1 MSEQPNWKRQ
11 LSEQA
16 AIARLEAVKTKK
28 RWSPASP
35 LHVALHKAI
44 APLIRDHGPA
54 VGSLQARW
62 AEIVGPQIAKLCQ
75 PARLAPS
82 KTGHTLYL
90 RAPSAASIA
99 IQHAADTI
107 IDRVELAT
115 GAKIKSIKIDQTAA
129 PRKAKASPDA
139 RTRRQLS
146 GQERKEI
153 VDALANIDSPVVRN
167 ALAEL
172 GEAVHAAQPAS
183 DRKTG

>member
-11 LSEQA
+11 LTEQA
-16 AIARLEAVKTKK
+16 AIARLESVRTKK

-54 VGSLQARW
+54 VGTLAARW
-62 AEIVGPQIAKLCQ
+62 SEIVGPQIARLCE

-129 PRKAKASPDA
+129 PRKPKTSNTA
-139 RTRRQLS
+139 RPMRELS
-146 GQERKEI
+146 GQERSEI
-153 VDALANIDSPVVRN
+153 VKALSTIESPVVRN

-172 GEAVHAAQPAS
+172 GEAVLASQPAS

>member
-11 LSEQA
+11 ITEQA
-16 AIARLEAVKTKK
+16 AIARLEAVRTKK

-54 VGSLQARW
+54 VGSLAARW
-62 AEIVGPQIAKLCQ
+62 SEIVGPQIARLCE
-75 PARLAPS
+75 PVRLAPS

-90 RAPSAASIA
+90 RAPSAASVA

-115 GAKIKSIKIDQTAA
+115 GANIKSIKIDQTASA
-129 PRKAKASPDA
+129 RKPKAA
-139 RTRRQLS
+139 RNARAERALTA
-146 GQERKEI
+146 QERKDI
-153 VDALANIDSPVVRN
+153 VNALSGIDSPVVRN

-172 GEAVHAAQPAS
+172 GEAVLASQPAGAS
-183 DRKTG
+183 DKR